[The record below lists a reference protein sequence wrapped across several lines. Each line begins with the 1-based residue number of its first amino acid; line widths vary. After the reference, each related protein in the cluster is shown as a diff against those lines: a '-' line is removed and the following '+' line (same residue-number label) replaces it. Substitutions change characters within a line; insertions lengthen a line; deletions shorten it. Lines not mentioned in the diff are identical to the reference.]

1 MPQRYG
7 AHDIEAEVRRYLPM
21 VKRIAAQIGS
31 RLPPHVMLEDL
42 IQDGLAGLMDALQ
55 KKTQS
60 GHEHFDAYVSMRV
73 RGAIYDACRQHDI
86 LPRHQR
92 DKIDDITHHIQQLEQ
107 SLGRVPTE
115 SEIAQ
120 AAGLTIEA
128 YFDVI
133 EHWVD
138 FASLDDVPES
148 MMPTDPHAD
157 PLARLVGQDLMGKV
171 VTILKTLPDKQQ
183 LVMALHYQEEL
194 SYREIAA
201 VMGLTAGRI
210 SQLHSQAVMNI
221 RAQLD
226 AGV

>member
-1 MPQRYG
+1 MRQRYG
-7 AHDIEAEVRRYLPM
+7 ANDIEADVRRYLPM
-21 VKRIAAQIGS
+21 VKRIASQVGS
-31 RLPPHVMLEDL
+31 RLPPHVMLDDL

-55 KKTQS
+55 KKTQD
-60 GHEHFDAYVSMRV
+60 GHQHFDAYVSMRV
-73 RGAIYDACRQHDI
+73 RGAIYDACRQQDI

-92 DKIDDITHHIQQLEQ
+92 DKIDDLTAHIQQLEQ
-107 SLGRVPTE
+107 RLGRVPSE

-120 AAGLTIEA
+120 AAGMTLEA
-128 YFDVI
+128 YFEII

-157 PLARLVGQDLMGKV
+157 PLTRLMGQDLMTKV
-171 VTILKTLPDKQQ
+171 VGILKTLPDKQQ
-183 LVMALHYQEEL
+183 MVMALHYQEEL

-210 SQLHSQAVMNI
+210 SQLHSQAVLNI
-221 RAQLD
+221 RAQLE
-226 AGV
+226 AGL